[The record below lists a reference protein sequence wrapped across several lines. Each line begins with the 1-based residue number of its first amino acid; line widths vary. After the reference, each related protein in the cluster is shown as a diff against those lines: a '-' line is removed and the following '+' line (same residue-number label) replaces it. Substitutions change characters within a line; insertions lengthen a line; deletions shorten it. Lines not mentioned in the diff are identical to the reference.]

1 MEAVLL
7 GLTPAVRVADRQSP
21 LAGALR
27 RELAAVTGLAVTPL
41 DLDPRDEGLFDA
53 LADALEECQV
63 LVTIGDLEH
72 PGGLRRLLTRGLG
85 LETRIDPDALADAE
99 AWCRAHPEAR
109 IAPGEL
115 AEVPAIAE
123 VFRTGGVCG
132 FGLRSRQQAILC
144 LPGDPESF
152 LPLLLREGYA
162 FLGSFLG
169 REIYTMEL
177 PADGVDPQQLYRQ
190 LDGENLPMALE
201 YNLVSTG
208 AGQRLRLIAPERGLL
223 YLGAEAAEH
232 FLPDPEEP
240 QPEPESSPLLPPEN
254 PEPSRSG
261 QTAGEE
267 PHRRWLIG
275 GAAAVLLILAAAGGF
290 FLLGRS
296 EEKPSQPESSSVSS
310 EESSEESE
318 EDSSD
323 EELPS
328 YENGMPG
335 DYLPQFEEF
344 YSQNPDVVG
353 YLEIEGT
360 DFSYPV
366 VQYTDNEYYL
376 RRGFD
381 GEENENGTPFV
392 DYRTNLRTTQNTIVY
407 GHNMRTG
414 TMFETLLQYRDMNFY
429 KEHPVLEF
437 DSVFEPG
444 EYKVFGMFV
453 ANTRP
458 EDGPIFDYLNFL
470 DGTEETFMD
479 YVENVRERSLIT
491 TGVDVQ
497 PGDRLIT
504 LSTCSYEFTEARF
517 VVVARKVRDGED
529 PEVDISKA
537 YKTPNPLMPR
547 IWYDLYGGDNP
558 YAEEESGSTSSSSQP
573 ESSSSSPSSSSSQPE
588 SSSSS
593 PSSSSSQPE
602 SSSSSSSNS
611 SSRPPRPSRPSS
623 SEKKEEEGDHEV
635 DGDLADEELAV
646 MYNGRLTRMNA
657 YDLVSEIVESETRGA
672 LHPEAIKAQVVATY
686 TYVKYSNQVG
696 IYPAVNLRSSVSRE
710 VKKAVD
716 AVFGEACYYNG
727 DYINAVYHSVSC
739 GTTASAKSVWGTNLP
754 YLQPV
759 DSEYDELSPYYEG
772 KYTISEEDFA
782 DAVDETYGIDLYN
795 CGLDP
800 EDWILI
806 DYDEMASGDYVG
818 RVEIGGEDKSQ
829 GGDVS
834 RGVAITGRNVRESL
848 LDFNLRSTCFEVEY
862 NSRKEQFVFTT
873 RGYGHGVGMSQW
885 GANYLAEHDGYTYK
899 EILKHYYT
907 GIKIR

>member
-1 MEAVLL
+1 M
-7 GLTPAVRVADRQSP
+7 
-21 LAGALR
+21 
-27 RELAAVTGLAVTPL
+27 
-41 DLDPRDEGLFDA
+41 
-53 LADALEECQV
+53 
-63 LVTIGDLEH
+63 
-72 PGGLRRLLTRGLG
+72 
-85 LETRIDPDALADAE
+85 
-99 AWCRAHPEAR
+99 
-109 IAPGEL
+109 
-115 AEVPAIAE
+115 
-123 VFRTGGVCG
+123 
-132 FGLRSRQQAILC
+132 
-144 LPGDPESF
+144 
-152 LPLLLREGYA
+152 
-162 FLGSFLG
+162 
-169 REIYTMEL
+169 
-177 PADGVDPQQLYRQ
+177 
-190 LDGENLPMALE
+190 
-201 YNLVSTG
+201 
-208 AGQRLRLIAPERGLL
+208 
-223 YLGAEAAEH
+223 
-232 FLPDPEEP
+232 
-240 QPEPESSPLLPPEN
+240 
-254 PEPSRSG
+254 
-261 QTAGEE
+261 
-267 PHRRWLIG
+267 
-275 GAAAVLLILAAAGGF
+275 LLILAAAGGF

-437 DSVFEPG
+437 DSVFELG

-573 ESSSSSPSSSSSQPE
+573 ESSSPSSSSSSSQPE

-602 SSSSSSSNS
+602 SSSSSSSSS
-611 SSRPPRPSRPSS
+611 SSRRRAPAAPPVPRR
-623 SEKKEEEGDHEV
+623 KRRTTMRWT
-635 DGDLADEELAV
+635 ATWQ
-646 MYNGRLTRMNA
+646 TR
-657 YDLVSEIVESETRGA
+657 SW
-672 LHPEAIKAQVVATY
+672 Q
-686 TYVKYSNQVG
+686 
-696 IYPAVNLRSSVSRE
+696 
-710 VKKAVD
+710 
-716 AVFGEACYYNG
+716 
-727 DYINAVYHSVSC
+727 
-739 GTTASAKSVWGTNLP
+739 
-754 YLQPV
+754 
-759 DSEYDELSPYYEG
+759 
-772 KYTISEEDFA
+772 
-782 DAVDETYGIDLYN
+782 
-795 CGLDP
+795 
-800 EDWILI
+800 
-806 DYDEMASGDYVG
+806 
-818 RVEIGGEDKSQ
+818 
-829 GGDVS
+829 
-834 RGVAITGRNVRESL
+834 
-848 LDFNLRSTCFEVEY
+848 
-862 NSRKEQFVFTT
+862 
-873 RGYGHGVGMSQW
+873 
-885 GANYLAEHDGYTYK
+885 
-899 EILKHYYT
+899 
-907 GIKIR
+907 